1 MEEEAGLA
9 DIFGASSEAQEA
21 PKIEYH
27 YAQYR
32 RNVAT
37 TETDDL
43 ITLQMV
49 KKHALWGDHLWNG
62 GCWLARHLD
71 SHPGLVCGKRV
82 AELGAGAGLPSVIAC
97 RLGASRVVC
106 TDYPD
111 SELIDNIA
119 TNLRTNCPGQ
129 ENRAIARVRNKN
141 RKYCLLFRVTCGVM
155 QLKRRLRRNIHMI
168 WYSCVT

>member
-1 MEEEAGLA
+1 MEEETGLA
-9 DIFGASSEAQEA
+9 DIFGTNVEAQKA

-32 RNVAT
+32 RNVSSCEA
-37 TETDDL
+37 DDL

-62 GCWLARHLD
+62 GRWLARHLD
-71 SHPGLVCGKRV
+71 SNPHLVAGKRV

-119 TNLRTNCPGQ
+119 TNLLTNCPGQ
-129 ENRAIARVRNKN
+129 EDRAVAKVSERVEFK
-141 RKYCLLFRVTCGVM
+141 
-155 QLKRRLRRNIHMI
+155 
-168 WYSCVT
+168 